1 LHKLTADKQISEDD
15 ERRAAHQLD
24 DLSKR
29 FTDEADKIGKAK
41 EQEVLEV

>member
-1 LHKLTADKQISEDD
+1 MNEKLISEDD
-15 ERRAAHQLD
+15 ERRGHQQID

-29 FTDEADKIGKAK
+29 FVEESDKIGKAK